1 MLKEKIEK
9 IYESNRGLDYATIN
23 KEYIYSVSKI
33 VEQFKEPF
41 DAEAQAE
48 RCSQKY
54 KDDPKSK
61 YYGMEPWDI
70 IEMWNNK
77 REHAIKV
84 GKSLDSFIGAILESQ
99 NEKADKLYNDEND
112 ETIISRFNTFRHV
125 YDNEFK
131 KNNFEYL
138 CRELTLF
145 DPINKWKG
153 RFDALFGKDN
163 SIILIDWKSNDEI
176 SIENSFNNLKGPLYR
191 YDASDLNS
199 YTIQLY
205 LYKYALEKF
214 YGFENVKTLLCR
226 IGMNDYQF
234 LVPKIPYSEE
244 LVENIIKYAIGK
256 INTKK

>member
-1 MLKEKIEK
+1 MLVDKIEK
-9 IYESNRGLDYATIN
+9 IYESNRELDYTQIN

-41 DAEAQAE
+41 DAVRQAE
-48 RCSQKY
+48 RCSRKY
-54 KDDPKSK
+54 KNDPNSK

-77 REHAIKV
+77 REHAIKI
-84 GKSLDSFIGAILESQ
+84 GKSLDSFIGSILESQ
-99 NEKADKLYNDEND
+99 NEKTNKLYSEEKDD
-112 ETIISRFNTFRHV
+112 AILTRFNTFMHV

-145 DPINKWKG
+145 DPIHKWKG
-153 RFDALFGKDN
+153 RFDALFCKDN

-176 SIENSFNNLKGPLYR
+176 STENSFTNLKGPLYK

-205 LYKYALEKF
+205 LYKYALEKY

-226 IGMNDYQF
+226 IGQNTYQF
-234 LVPKIPYSEE
+234 LAPKIPYSVE
-244 LVENIIKYAIGK
+244 LVESIIKYAINE

>member
-1 MLKEKIEK
+1 MLKDKIEK
-9 IYESNRGLDYATIN
+9 LYESNHGLDYTTIN

-41 DAEAQAE
+41 NAEVQAE
-48 RCSQKY
+48 RCSRKY
-54 KDDPKSK
+54 KDDPTSK

-77 REHAIKV
+77 REHAIKI
-84 GKSLDSFIGAILESQ
+84 GKSLDSFIGMILETQ
-99 NEKADKLYNDEND
+99 NEKADKLYNDEID
-112 ETIISRFNTFRHV
+112 DAILSRFNTFRHV

-145 DPINKWKG
+145 DPVYKWKG
-153 RFDALFGKDN
+153 RFDALFGKDD
-163 SIILIDWKSNDEI
+163 SIVLIDWKSNDEI
-176 SIENSFNNLKGPLYR
+176 STENSFSNLKGPLYK

-205 LYKYALEKF
+205 LYKYALEKY
-214 YGFENVKTLLCR
+214 YGFKNVKTMLCR
-226 IGMNDYQF
+226 IGQNTYQF
-234 LVPKIPYSEE
+234 LAPKIPYSDE
-244 LVENIIKYAIGK
+244 LVENIIKYAIAK
-256 INTKK
+256 INNKK